1 MVSINATTGVAMAMA
16 AGTATIYYKIPDLY
30 SAQTEVKVESL
41 TYIHITQDDS
51 LAITNLPRPD
61 GRGYIVSINV
71 GNDRHSVEET
81 SKMSGL
87 GDGVLLYQD
96 TIPFECILN
105 SDSELFDY
113 VNLGGFFDVHPGL
126 ISGKPMCYV
135 IPREASAKDIQAAST
150 STAKLTLTVKVFDE
164 IRGQSISSEPVTL
177 PFVPG
182 FVLSQTE
189 VELSADRKEA
199 FVAITG
205 TAKQLES
212 IQVCIGT
219 ICCCF

>member
-1 MVSINATTGVAMAMA
+1 MAMA

-41 TYIHITQDDS
+41 TYIHIVQDDS
-51 LAITNLPRPD
+51 FAITNLPRPD
-61 GRGYIVSINV
+61 GRGYIVPINV
-71 GNDRHSVEET
+71 GNDRLSVEET

-96 TIPFECILN
+96 TMPFECILN
-105 SDSELFDY
+105 SGSDLFDY
-113 VNLGGFFDVHPGL
+113 GNLEGFFDVRPGL

-135 IPREASAKDIQAAST
+135 IPREASAEAIQAAST
-150 STAKLTLTVKVFDE
+150 STAKLNLTVKVFDE

-182 FVLSQTE
+182 FCAESNRSRALR
-189 VELSADRKEA
+189 RKK
-199 FVAITG
+199 G
-205 TAKQLES
+205 GL
-212 IQVCIGT
+212 
-219 ICCCF
+219 CCGHRHS